1 MASAFKEPVQVLAWR
16 ERAPHIVYVCSSA
29 NKAALFTHADVK
41 SILQVCCGQ
50 RRQAVGWHFCTDNT
64 DRATIVR
71 GMAAKIVLTD
81 DVIVA

>member
-1 MASAFKEPVQVLAWR
+1 MASAFREPIRVLAWR
-16 ERAPHIVYVCSSA
+16 ERVPHIVYVFSSA

-71 GMAAKIVLTD
+71 GMAAKLVLTD
-81 DVIVA
+81 DVVA